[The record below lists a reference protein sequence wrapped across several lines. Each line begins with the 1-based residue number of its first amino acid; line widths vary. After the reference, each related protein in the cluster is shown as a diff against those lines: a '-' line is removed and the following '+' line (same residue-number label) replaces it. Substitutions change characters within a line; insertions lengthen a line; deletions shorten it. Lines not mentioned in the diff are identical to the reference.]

1 MVPLYETPAGLG
13 LAFLGGLL
21 AAAVNAFAGGGT
33 LVSFPILVFAGLP
46 ALQANATN
54 AVALWPGS
62 LGGALGY
69 REHLPRVRP
78 VLLRLLAPT
87 LAGALAGSVLLVATP
102 ASAFRAAV
110 PWLILAATAL
120 LAFQPAVRRW
130 SERTGHGSHPWT
142 GASLQFLISVYG
154 GYFGAGMGIMM
165 LAAMVLFMDADMNEM
180 NAVKNWLAVV
190 INLAA
195 MAVFLGRGIVALAP
209 AGAMLVGSLLG
220 GYASARVARK
230 VPSDRLRGVVV
241 AYGLVMTAV
250 FLLRNGGGG

>member
-1 MVPLYETPAGLG
+1 VPLYETPAGLA
-13 LAFLGGLL
+13 LAFVAGLL

-33 LVSFPILVFAGLP
+33 LVSFPLLVFSGIP
-46 ALQANATN
+46 PLQANATN

-69 REHLPRVRP
+69 RESLPRVRP

-87 LAGALAGSVLLVATP
+87 ALGALAGSVLLVVTP
-102 ASAFRAAV
+102 PQAFRSAV

-120 LAFQPAVRRW
+120 LALQPAVRKW
-130 SERTGHGSHPWT
+130 AARTGHGSHPWT
-142 GASLQFLISVYG
+142 GAVLQFLISVYG

-180 NAVKNWLAVV
+180 NAVKNWLSVV

-195 MAVFLGRGIVALAP
+195 MAVFLGRGLVALAP
-209 AGAMLVGSLLG
+209 AGAMLAGSVVG
-220 GYASARVARK
+220 GYSSARLAQR
-230 VPSDRLRGVVV
+230 VPSERLRLAVV
-241 AYGLVMTAV
+241 AYGVVMTAV
-250 FLLRNGGGG
+250 FFWHGRGGG